1 MQDSISI
8 IRLRIVVRH
17 NINSSLLPASSQPTL
32 IITVMYTAD
41 NIYRSI
47 EMRYRNLTELIS
59 CSNSSRHFF
68 LSLQIKDQTE
78 LSKYGD
84 YIHSAAE
91 LHEHAANLEKMRH
104 YDTIS
109 GFSHIRTIK

>member
-1 MQDSISI
+1 
-8 IRLRIVVRH
+8 
-17 NINSSLLPASSQPTL
+17 
-32 IITVMYTAD
+32 
-41 NIYRSI
+41 
-47 EMRYRNLTELIS
+47 MRYRNLTELIS

-84 YIHSAAE
+84 YIHSVAE